1 MATWLY
7 QINQQ
12 QWPPEKYRTD
22 IWEGEEETWPVG
34 RLARGDSEEPQPGD
48 VVVFFYAPTGGWDW
62 GFYGWAVIV
71 GWHSRDEDKEI
82 RFRPTSPSDRLK
94 MDPWCDR
101 EAKAL
106 ADEIR
111 GRVKQG
117 TMWKVPDHLVP
128 RLRSGLVTWAAGVT
142 TEEGERVEP
151 GEEVEE

>member
-1 MATWLY
+1 
-7 QINQQ
+7 
-12 QWPPEKYRTD
+12 
-22 IWEGEEETWPVG
+22 
-34 RLARGDSEEPQPGD
+34 
-48 VVVFFYAPTGGWDW
+48 
-62 GFYGWAVIV
+62 
-71 GWHSRDEDKEI
+71 
-82 RFRPTSPSDRLK
+82 

-142 TEEGERVEP
+142 TEEGESVEP

>member
-34 RLARGDSEEPQPGD
+34 RLVRGDSEEPQPGD

-94 MDPWCDR
+94 MDPCVT
-101 EAKAL
+101 AKPKRWQTRFGDGSSRAPC
-106 ADEIR
+106 
-111 GRVKQG
+111 GRCR
-117 TMWKVPDHLVP
+117 T
-128 RLRSGLVTWAAGVT
+128 TWS
-142 TEEGERVEP
+142 P
-151 GEEVEE
+151 GFAVVW